1 MKVAELIESH
11 RDRLTPAER
20 RVADVVLTSPEEVA
34 FGTVAELA
42 GRAATS
48 GASVVRLATKLG
60 LEGFVALQASVQDDL
75 AARLR
80 PAADR
85 IRRPASA
92 DPLVRA
98 AAAEVANVTATLE
111 GVDRADYAATVRAL
125 ADESRRVWVMS
136 SDASA
141 GVAHQFTDNLSML
154 RGGVSTLG
162 GPPPRLARQLAEVA
176 RGDTVVAVDL
186 RRYER
191 WVLDAAGQVVERG
204 ARVVAITDSRLS
216 PLADLAAATLVVRAE
231 GVGPFDSYVG
241 TLALLNTLAAA
252 AADGLRASATARL
265 DRVEAAWRA
274 AGALTDD

>member
-1 MKVAELIESH
+1 MRVAELIESH

-20 RVADVVLTSPEEVA
+20 RVADVVLSAPEEVA

-60 LEGFVALQASVQDDL
+60 LDGFVALQASVQDDL

-80 PAADR
+80 PAVDR

-98 AAAEVANVTATLE
+98 AAAETANVATTLE
-111 GVDRADYAATVRAL
+111 GVDRAAYAATVRAL
-125 ADESRRVWVMS
+125 ADEARRVWVLS

-141 GVAHQFTDNLSML
+141 GVAHQFADNLSML
-154 RGGVSTLG
+154 RGEVTMLG
-162 GPPPRLARQLAEVA
+162 GPPPRLVRQIAGVE
-176 RGDTVVAVDL
+176 RGDTVVAIDL

-191 WVLDAAGQVVERG
+191 WVLDAAGQMVERG
-204 ARVVAITDSRLS
+204 ARLVALTDSRLS
-216 PLADLAAATLVVRAE
+216 PLADLATVTLVVRAE

-241 TLALLNTLAAA
+241 VLALLNTLAAA
-252 AADGLRASATARL
+252 AADGLRAGATSRL

-274 AGALTDD
+274 ADALTDD